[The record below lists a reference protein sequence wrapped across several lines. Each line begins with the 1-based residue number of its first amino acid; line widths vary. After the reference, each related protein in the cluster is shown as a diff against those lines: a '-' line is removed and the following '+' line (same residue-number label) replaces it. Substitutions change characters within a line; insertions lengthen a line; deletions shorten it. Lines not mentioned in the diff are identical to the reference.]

1 MTTDMK
7 TRKIWQDAMSA
18 SDDCLDLSVLENMAE
33 PGTIAPDAKAARHL
47 AQCPHCQTELA
58 MLKRFEAAEPLE
70 NEGAAVAWIAAQ
82 LQRNGLSQ
90 TASSPMRRVSIW
102 QSLFSGGFMWKP
114 VAVALALVF
123 VFGAGYMVMNRGG
136 QPSIHVPQIGQ
147 NVFRSSTVKL
157 SGPTGNLSQAPAE
170 LQWEA
175 FQGAASYSVELME
188 VDKTVLSKM
197 QVQGTQLTLTPQQ
210 QQIMKPGKPILW
222 QVTALDATGNEIA
235 NSASREQFK
244 VLANGGSK

>member
-18 SDDCLDLSVLENMAE
+18 NDECLDLAVLERMAE
-33 PGTIAPDAKAARHL
+33 PGTVAPDAKAARHL
-47 AQCPHCQTELA
+47 AECPHCQTELA

-90 TASSPMRRVSIW
+90 TASSPVRRVSIW
-102 QSLFSGGFMWKP
+102 QSLFAGGFSWKP

-136 QPSIHVPQIGQ
+136 QPSINVPQIG
-147 NVFRSSTVKL
+147 VGPFRSGTVKL
-157 SGPTGNLSQAPAE
+157 AGPAGELTQAPTE
-170 LQWEA
+170 LKWEA

-188 VDKTVLSKM
+188 VDKTVLSKT

-222 QVTALDATGNEIA
+222 QVTALDAAGNEIA

-244 VLANGGSK
+244 VIAGGR